1 MPPTTRASEA
11 SPQRRRS
18 KRKPIVRWSA
28 RHEALFR
35 LVIEKPCL
43 HNYQLAKL
51 SGYSEWQVG
60 RIKASPI
67 WRERSA
73 QWRAASDLALARAQ
87 ARRAVGLR

>member
-1 MPPTTRASEA
+1 VKRAHSA
-11 SPQRRRS
+11 
-18 KRKPIVRWSA
+18 VRWSA

-35 LVIEKPCL
+35 LVIEKPSL
-43 HNYQLAKL
+43 RNYELATI

-60 RIKASPI
+60 RIKNSPL